1 MIRLVYLYYYER
13 LSLYKSLSSHVHRVL
28 LCSCMVSQGLD
39 YGTYTPYG
47 QASSY
52 ASYYGQSYAPYG
64 NGSVSGTAS
73 LPSLSPTGLPSLGGV
88 PNSASAVTNSNN
100 VSASTTNFTSTGS
113 YQQLPHASLTSASS
127 SLSGLKIPSTF
138 CLGKVKQQS
147 IN

>member
-1 MIRLVYLYYYER
+1 
-13 LSLYKSLSSHVHRVL
+13 
-28 LCSCMVSQGLD
+28 MVSQGLD

-73 LPSLSPTGLPSLGGV
+73 LPSLSPSGLPNLGV
-88 PNSASAVTNSNN
+88 PNSTSQTNSNN
-100 VSASTTNFTSTGS
+100 VSASVANFTSAGS

-127 SLSGLKIPSTF
+127 SLSGLKTPFIIETKNIS
-138 CLGKVKQQS
+138 KQKHD
-147 IN
+147 IDWKLIAIRP